1 MRRLLTN
8 LKHISLGVFVDGQ
21 DMHTKTDTGQK
32 TKTHTGKYTGEI
44 HNGNGKG
51 KMIYNNK
58 DIYDGDWKDG
68 KMHGRGEFQ
77 KNVKKHGTF
86 DWEFYGDFENNC
98 PIRGALKTSE
108 YAMSTQ
114 IDGEPGIN
122 IFDWD
127 PYGTKR
133 RGEGGELSAADAESL
148 RKQIE
153 EDANERISEAS
164 HRKLIE
170 DMEARIKAESDKR
183 AAEEWERLLHK
194 KGG

>member
-1 MRRLLTN
+1 M
-8 LKHISLGVFVDGQ
+8 GDQ
-21 DMHTKTDTGQK
+21 DMHTETDTGK
-32 TKTHTGKYTGEI
+32 TFSGKYTGEI

-51 KMIYNNK
+51 KMIYDNK
-58 DIYDGDWKDG
+58 DTYDGEWKDG

-77 KNVKKHGTF
+77 KNVKRGGTF

-108 YAMSTQ
+108 HGMSTQ
-114 IDGEPGIN
+114 IDGESGVN

-133 RGEGGELSAADAESL
+133 RGEGGELSAADAKSL
-148 RKQIE
+148 EKKLE
-153 EDANERISEAS
+153 EDAKKRISEAS
-164 HRKLIE
+164 DRKLIE
-170 DMEARIKAESDKR
+170 DMEARNKADSAKR
-183 AAEEWERLLHK
+183 AADEWNEIMHK